1 MSQGGLTD
9 TPFVRNAAA
18 LGTHRPART
27 ATSRRSLRTLVA
39 SWVRRPRTPMA
50 LFRLVLA
57 LGAAAPLGLS
67 GLLLLTAAGPS
78 PAARLAGGIGLLAVG
93 WWWLRGYRGGSF
105 PEAGLALEGAAIA
118 ALAVGVGGPNRIL
131 WLFYAAVYFRAI
143 YGPGPVRLLTSCTY
157 SAAFLAA
164 VALTSPQGAV
174 GIGEPWALLQVLGLL
189 APAGIMHAF
198 SVGLD
203 RMDRATARE
212 REVLEERL
220 RHQALH
226 DPLTGLANRALLAS
240 HLETALARAR
250 RHSRRLAVLLVD
262 LDGFKFLNDRVGHS
276 QGDRVLMVVADRL
289 RLQIRPTDTVARLG
303 GDEFALLLEEI
314 DEAESAVTVARR
326 LRRALEEPMEVEG
339 RELQVRASVG
349 IAVSEAG
356 REPVDELLRNADV
369 AMYAAKTRG
378 KGRHEVFRS
387 DTHGSV
393 LDELELEGQLRK
405 GLERG
410 EYVLHYQPVLD
421 LEAGGIEG
429 LEALIRWNH
438 PTRGLLSP
446 AQFIPLAER
455 TGFVV
460 PLGRWAMREACRQ
473 AGEWQSSGHPPL
485 SVAVNVSAVQ
495 LQRPDLVAEVTAALD
510 DSGLDPELLTIEVT
524 ESTLLTDPGASAVAL
539 GVLKELG
546 VRIAIDDFGT
556 GYSSISYLRQLPI
569 DVLKLDREYVIKIDQ
584 GPEDAALPKA
594 VIKLAHTLGLDI
606 VAEGIDRP
614 EQALELAKLGCHYG
628 QGFLFSRPLP
638 WAEME
643 DRLDSMTL
651 LDQGLREIAARPA

>member
-1 MSQGGLTD
+1 M
-9 TPFVRNAAA
+9 RA
-18 LGTHRPART
+18 LM
-27 ATSRRSLRTLVA
+27 A
-39 SWVRRPRTPMA
+39 SWIRRPRTPVE

-57 LGAAAPLGLS
+57 MGAGAPLALS
-67 GLLLLTAAGPS
+67 GLLLLTAIGPLPGARIAG
-78 PAARLAGGIGLLAVG
+78 AIGLLALG
-93 WWWLRGYRGGSF
+93 WWWFRGYRVGGF
-105 PEAGLALEGAAIA
+105 PELGLALEGAAVS
-118 ALAVGVGGPNRIL
+118 AVAIGVGGPTRIL

-143 YGPGPVRLLTSCTY
+143 YGPGSARLLTSCTY
-157 SAAFLAA
+157 SGAFLAA
-164 VALTSPQGAV
+164 VAATSPQGAMALGAPSV
-174 GIGEPWALLQVLGLL
+174 LLQVLGLL

-198 SVGLD
+198 SMGLERLD
-203 RMDRATARE
+203 RASVRE

-250 RHSRRLAVLLVD
+250 RHARRLAVLLVD

-276 QGDRVLMVVADRL
+276 QGDRMLMVVADRL

-393 LDELELEGQLRK
+393 LDELELEGQLRN

-421 LEAGGIEG
+421 LEAGGIAG
-429 LEALIRWNH
+429 LEALVRWNH

-473 AGEWQSSGHPPL
+473 AGEWEASGHPPL
-485 SVAVNVSAVQ
+485 SVAVNVSVVQ

-510 DSGLDPELLTIEVT
+510 DSGLDPQLLTIEVT

-638 WAEME
+638 WSEME

>member
-1 MSQGGLTD
+1 MSPDRTAD
-9 TPFVRNAAA
+9 TPPVPNAAS
-18 LGTHRPART
+18 LGSSRPFRT
-27 ATSRRSLRTLVA
+27 TTTRRSLRAAIAAWL
-39 SWVRRPRTPMA
+39 RRPRAPVE

-57 LGAAAPLGLS
+57 LGAAVPLVLS
-67 GLLLLTAAGPS
+67 GLLLVTAAGP
-78 PAARLAGGIGLLAVG
+78 PAASRVAGAVALVALG
-93 WWWLRGYRGGSF
+93 WWWYRGYRRGRF
-105 PEAGLALEGAAIA
+105 PEAGLVLEAAALTS
-118 ALAVGVGGPNRIL
+118 LAVGVGGPSRIL
-131 WLFYAAVYFRAI
+131 WLFYAGVSFRVLD
-143 YGPGPVRLLTSCTY
+143 GPGPSRLLTACSF
-157 SAAFLAA
+157 SAAYLAA
-164 VALTSPQGAV
+164 TAASSPAGPAALGY
-174 GIGEPWALLQVLGLL
+174 PWTLLQVLGLL

-198 SVGLD
+198 SLGLQ
-203 RMDRATARE
+203 RLDRATARE

-250 RHSRRLAVLLVD
+250 RHDRRLAVLLVD

-303 GDEFALLLEEI
+303 GDEFGVLLEEI

-326 LRRALEEPMEVEG
+326 IRRALEQPMEVEE

-393 LDELELEGQLRK
+393 LDELELEGQLRN

-421 LEAGGIEG
+421 LEAGGIAG

-446 AQFIPLAER
+446 DQFIPLAER

-473 AGEWQSSGHPPL
+473 AGEWQTAGHPPL

-510 DSGLDPELLTIEVT
+510 ESGLDPDLLTIEVT
-524 ESTLLTDPGASAVAL
+524 ESTLLHDPGASAVAL

-569 DVLKLDREYVIKIDQ
+569 DVLKLDREYVVKIDQ

>member
-1 MSQGGLTD
+1 MLGRS
-9 TPFVRNAAA
+9 PRAAV
-18 LGTHRPART
+18 
-27 ATSRRSLRTLVA
+27 S
-39 SWVRRPRTPMA
+39 SWARRPRAPME
-50 LFRLVLA
+50 LFRLVLG
-57 LGAAAPLGLS
+57 LGAAVPLVLS
-67 GLLLLTAAGPS
+67 GTLLFAATRS
-78 PAARLAGGIGLLAVG
+78 DILARIVGGLGLLALG
-93 WWWLRGYRGGSF
+93 WWWLRGYRRGSF
-105 PEAGLALEGAAIA
+105 PQTGLALEAAGLTAMAIGA
-118 ALAVGVGGPNRIL
+118 GGPNGIL
-131 WLFYAAVYFRAI
+131 WLFYAGAYFRST
-143 YGPGPVRLLTSCTY
+143 YGVGAVRVLTSLTF
-157 SAAFLAA
+157 SAAYLTAVSLSSPLGPAA
-164 VALTSPQGAV
+164 MA
-174 GIGEPWALLQVLGLL
+174 EPWALLQVLGLL
-189 APAGIMHAF
+189 APAGIMHAL
-198 SVGLD
+198 SLALD
-203 RMDRATARE
+203 RQERATNRE
-212 REVLEERL
+212 REVLEQRL

-250 RHSRRLAVLLVD
+250 RHTRHLAVLLVD

-276 QGDRVLMVVADRL
+276 QGDLVLMAVADRL

-303 GDEFALLLEEI
+303 SDEFAVLLEEI
-314 DEAESAVTVARR
+314 DEPESAVTVARR
-326 LRRALEEPMEVEG
+326 IRRALEEPMDIEG

-356 REPVDELLRNADV
+356 REPVDDLLRNADV

-393 LDELELEGQLRK
+393 LDELELEGQLRS
-405 GLERG
+405 GLDRG

-421 LEAGGIEG
+421 LEAGGIAG
-429 LEALIRWNH
+429 LEALARWNH
-438 PTRGLLSP
+438 PTRGLLAP
-446 AQFIPLAER
+446 AEFIPLAER

-473 AGEWQSSGHPPL
+473 AGAWEASGHPPL
-485 SVAVNVSAVQ
+485 PVAVNVSAVQ
-495 LQRPDLVAEVTAALD
+495 LQRPDLVAEVTAALE
-510 DSGLDPELLTIEVT
+510 DSGLAPELLTIEVT
-524 ESTLLTDPGASAVAL
+524 ESTLLHDPGASAVAL

-569 DVLKLDREYVIKIDQ
+569 DVLKLDREYVGKIDQ

-606 VAEGIDRP
+606 VAEGISRP

>member
-1 MSQGGLTD
+1 M
-9 TPFVRNAAA
+9 RAAV
-18 LGTHRPART
+18 
-27 ATSRRSLRTLVA
+27 TSWA
-39 SWVRRPRTPMA
+39 RRPRAPIE

-57 LGAAAPLGLS
+57 LGAAAPLVLS
-67 GLLLLTAAGPS
+67 SLLLVTAPGPTVG
-78 PAARLAGGIGLLAVG
+78 ARIAGGAGLVALG
-93 WWWLRGYRGGSF
+93 WWWLRGYRRGSF
-105 PEAGLALEGAAIA
+105 PEAGLALEAGGLA
-118 ALAVGVGGPNRIL
+118 ALAIGVGGPNRIL
-131 WLFYAAVYFRAI
+131 WLLYAGAYFRSM
-143 YGPGPVRLLTSCTY
+143 YGVGPARLLTSMTF
-157 SAAFLAA
+157 AAAYLAA
-164 VALTSPQGAV
+164 VGVSSPRGAV
-174 GIGEPWALLQVLGLL
+174 AIVEPWALLQVLGLL
-189 APAGIMHAF
+189 AAAGIMHVLQLA
-198 SVGLD
+198 LD
-203 RMDRATARE
+203 RQERATSRE

-250 RHSRRLAVLLVD
+250 RHGRHLAVLLVD
-262 LDGFKFLNDRVGHS
+262 LDGFKFLNDRMGHS
-276 QGDRVLMVVADRL
+276 QGDLVLVEVADRL

-303 GDEFALLLEEI
+303 GDEFAVLLEEI
-314 DEAESAVTVARR
+314 DEPESAVTVARR
-326 LRRALEEPMEVEG
+326 IRRAIEEPMDLDG
-339 RELQVRASVG
+339 RELQVRGSVG
-349 IAVSEAG
+349 VAVSDAG
-356 REPVDELLRNADV
+356 KEPVDELLRNADV

-387 DTHGSV
+387 ETHGPV
-393 LDELELEGQLRK
+393 LDELELEGQLRS

-421 LEAGGIEG
+421 LEAGGIAG
-429 LEALIRWNH
+429 LEALVRWNH
-438 PTRGLLSP
+438 STRGLLAP
-446 AQFIPLAER
+446 AEFIPLAER

-473 AGEWQSSGHPPL
+473 AGEWEAAGHPPL
-485 SVAVNVSAVQ
+485 PVAVNVSAVQ
-495 LQRPDLVAEVTAALD
+495 LQRPDLVAEVTAAID
-510 DSGLDPELLTIEVT
+510 DSRLDPQLLTIEVT
-524 ESTLLTDPGASAVAL
+524 ESTLLHDPGASAVAL

-569 DVLKLDREYVIKIDQ
+569 DVLKLDKEYVGKIDQ

-606 VAEGIDRP
+606 VAEGISRP

>member
-1 MSQGGLTD
+1 MSPAGAAD
-9 TPFVRNAAA
+9 TRLVRNAAA
-18 LGTHRPART
+18 LGTTRPART
-27 ATSRRSLRTLVA
+27 ATSGRSVRALVA
-39 SWVRRPRTPMA
+39 SWVRRPRPPIE

-57 LGAAAPLGLS
+57 LGAGVPLALS
-67 GLLLLTAAGPS
+67 GLLLLTSGGPTS
-78 PAARLAGGIGLLAVG
+78 AARIAGATGLLALG
-93 WWWLRGYRGGSF
+93 WWWLRGYRGGRF
-105 PEAGLALEGAAIA
+105 PEAGLALEGAAVA
-118 ALAVGVGGPNRIL
+118 ALAVGVGGPSRIL
-131 WLFYAAVYFRAI
+131 WLFYAAVSFRAI
-143 YGPGPVRLLTSCTY
+143 YGPGPARLLTSCTF

-164 VALTSPQGAV
+164 VAVTSPQGATA
-174 GIGEPWALLQVLGLL
+174 IGAPWVLLQVLGLL

-198 SVGLD
+198 SMGLE
-203 RMDRATARE
+203 RLELATARE

-250 RHSRRLAVLLVD
+250 RHDRLLAVLLVD

-303 GDEFALLLEEI
+303 GDEFVLLLEEI

-349 IAVSEAG
+349 IAVSEQG

-393 LDELELEGQLRK
+393 LDELELEGQLRN

-421 LEAGGIEG
+421 LEAGGIAG
-429 LEALIRWNH
+429 LEALVRWNH

-473 AGEWQSSGHPPL
+473 AGEWEASGHPPL
-485 SVAVNVSAVQ
+485 QVAVNVSAVQ

-510 DSGLDPELLTIEVT
+510 DSGLDPQLLTIEVT
-524 ESTLLTDPGASAVAL
+524 ESTLLTDPAASAVAL